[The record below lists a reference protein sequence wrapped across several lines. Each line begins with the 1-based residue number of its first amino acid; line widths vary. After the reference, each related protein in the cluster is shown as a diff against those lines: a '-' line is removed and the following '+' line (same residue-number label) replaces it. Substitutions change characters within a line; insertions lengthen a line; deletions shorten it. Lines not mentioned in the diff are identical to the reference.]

1 MIVKRVSPKEL
12 TSDIIFRLNHLYH
25 AELGKFVAMA
35 DRKEETLLVNR
46 KVPQKDI
53 DGFLEVIMFPGY
65 AVNDDETPT
74 GRFLEYVYSKYG
86 FHTYKALLDAHAWQM
101 LQKEKLRA
109 KEWAEAII
117 PLIEKEVDS
126 ENPIVEYDELLAYEI
141 WQHGFHL
148 GKHTPKNTTNYG
160 SVYEFYFGYLMGAGF
175 LKGVFDNESQAGNY

>member
-74 GRFLEYVYSKYG
+74 GRFLDMCTASMDSI
-86 FHTYKALLDAHAWQM
+86 HTRRFLTPM
-101 LQKEKLRA
+101 
-109 KEWAEAII
+109 
-117 PLIEKEVDS
+117 
-126 ENPIVEYDELLAYEI
+126 
-141 WQHGFHL
+141 HGRCCR
-148 GKHTPKNTTNYG
+148 KK
-160 SVYEFYFGYLMGAGF
+160 S
-175 LKGVFDNESQAGNY
+175 